1 MILLVAQSVV
11 VLFGVFLV
19 GVGVLML
26 VRPARARAYLR
37 KAGSTN
43 LINYAEITVRMIPA
57 AGMIVCSDASRFPE
71 AFSVLGWF
79 MIATSVVLWF
89 VPRAMHHKYAL
100 WTAELLTPV
109 RIRLVSPFS
118 ILFGCAVLYSVL

>member
-1 MILLVAQSVV
+1 MILLVAKYVV
-11 VLFGVFLV
+11 VLFGVFLI

-26 VRPARARAYLR
+26 VWPATARAVLR

-57 AGMIVCSDASRFPE
+57 AGLVIYSNASRFPD
-71 AFSVLGWF
+71 AFSLLGWF
-79 MIATSVVLWF
+79 MIATSVVLYF
-89 VPRAMHHKYAL
+89 VPRTVHHKYAL
-100 WTAELLTPV
+100 WTAEILTPA
-109 RIRLVSPFS
+109 RIRLISPLS